1 MVGVRVFCPET
12 KLPPTVLQLRTKFV
26 SEEEPKPFRTVS
38 GKVQVRVLGGAMTV
52 MGGGF
57 WTTDTL
63 VLVGHIVVPL
73 TVTEY
78 VPGITTLIGFPD
90 IPFDQVYCGK
100 LPPDTVSVEVSP
112 GQNGVLDAAMV
123 GVGFNPTVTLPVPVQ
138 PYILVT
144 VTV

>member
-1 MVGVRVFCPET
+1 M
-12 KLPPTVLQLRTKFV
+12 PPTVDQLRTKFV
-26 SEEEPKPFRTVS
+26 SEDDPRPFKTVS
-38 GKVQVRVLGGAMTV
+38 GKVQVSVFGGAMTV
-52 MGGGF
+52 TGGGF

-63 VLVGHIVVPL
+63 VLVGQIEVPL

-78 VPGITTLIGFPD
+78 VPGVVTLIGLPD
-90 IPFDQVYCGK
+90 MPFDQVYWGK
-100 LPPDTVSVEVSP
+100 LPPETVSTEVSP

-138 PYILVT
+138 PCTLVT